1 MIDYDKVFNNIQPC
15 YHGGYDNKFDKRKTV
30 TDAMAVYHAQKLY
43 QYCDS
48 KQGSCAG
55 CIFQSTLP
63 PYTCVIE
70 ALNEAEEY
78 QRLVKESEE

>member
-1 MIDYDKVFNNIQPC
+1 MVHIGIDGEY
-15 YHGGYDNKFDKRKTV
+15 TV
-30 TDAMAVYHAQKLY
+30 TDAMAIYHAQKLQ

-48 KQGSCAG
+48 KQGSCTG

-78 QRLVKESEE
+78 QRMVKESEE

>member
-1 MIDYDKVFNNIQPC
+1 MIDYDKVFNNIPEC
-15 YHGGYDNKFDKRKTV
+15 YHGGYNHKSGGRKTV
-30 TDAMAVYHAQKLY
+30 TDAMAVYYAQKLY

-63 PYTCVIE
+63 PHICVIE

-78 QRLVKESEE
+78 QRMVKESEE